1 MRVSS
6 NFFAT
11 SDDPVGAGGLAE
23 VVTDAGGGGVD
34 ERVAVGRGLSGQ
46 HGVELLLL
54 GPQVGHVLRQDR
66 HERVAAVAGGGRY
79 DNLVAQLSDG
89 AVNLPAVGFAM
100 GDVVLGELVAS
111 LDGSR
116 EKMDR
121 AMESDRALDAFAI
134 IAKEER
140 RGDAMNVVQKLRDNG
155 FRVDFPFGATKVGK
169 QFQLAEQ
176 LGARTAI
183 LVGDEWPKLAVKDL
197 KSGEQQLILH
207 DDVLAHLVAISSSAP
222 LQ

>member
-1 MRVSS
+1 MFEAFER
-6 NFFAT
+6 
-11 SDDPVGAGGLAE
+11 AGKF
-23 VVTDAGGGGVD
+23 
-34 ERVAVGRGLSGQ
+34 R
-46 HGVELLLL
+46 
-54 GPQVGHVLRQDR
+54 
-66 HERVAAVAGGGRY
+66 AVAGGGRY
-79 DNLVAQLSDG
+79 DNLVSQLSDG
-89 AVNLPAVGFAM
+89 AANLPAVGFAM

-111 LDGSR
+111 LDRSR

-121 AMESDRALDAFAI
+121 AIESDRALDAFAI

-140 RGDAMNVVQKLRDNG
+140 RGDALAVVQKLRDNG
-155 FRVDFPFGATKVGK
+155 VRVDFPSVATKVGK
-169 QFQLAEQ
+169 QFQMAEQ

-207 DDVLAHLVAISSSAP
+207 DDVLAHLAAISSSAP